1 MSLFPTLPID
11 PILLLDDPEAV
22 QDVLAPAGAPVLA
35 PAPEAPAPVEAPAP
49 QQVPEDAFPTVAEMD
64 AIFAELAAPPPGPDD
79 ALRAELAALLGLDPA
94 LAAHAALFDA
104 ALAVLPPPAPEPD
117 PEPPVSEEPW
127 PGLDWA
133 AMMRDW
139 GDVSQGWILG

>member
-1 MSLFPTLPID
+1 MSLFSIPPID

-22 QDVLAPAGAPVLA
+22 QDVLAPAA
-35 PAPEAPAPVEAPAP
+35 PAT
-49 QQVPEDAFPTVAEMD
+49 QQVPEDAFPTAAEMD
-64 AIFAELAAPPPGPDD
+64 AIFAELAAPPPGPDA

-94 LAAHAALFDA
+94 IAGDAALFEATLA
-104 ALAVLPPPAPEPD
+104 ALSPPAPEPD
-117 PEPPVSEEPW
+117 PEPPVSEAPW

-139 GDVSQGWILG
+139 GDVSQGWLLG